1 MKANVSLRELNGML
15 KAATAFADKYGIVDG
30 RIAFAVHD
38 GKFEV
43 LALSCDGPM
52 AELHQWVDAKSAYND
67 DFECIGPVEEGACT
81 VKIKD
86 LPRLK
91 NTSGDYVVFFDAQ
104 KDTLTITVGDYKF
117 HMNASNMAYD
127 GYVCACPK
135 GDSETVLPF
144 SPQDSAALGFVAPAM
159 APSEFSREEFM
170 GVRIQD
176 GRAIATDGHRLHLC
190 PLTTPDAVFIGT
202 LSAKLANFLA
212 GRLLFPGTLT
222 EYRESREIRVPK
234 GRGKFN
240 TGTETIATWHVY
252 EHESRGGVHIRLVSR
267 PVKGGFPDF
276 TRVLPNYRS
285 GEVADIDTEQ
295 WTSVIKQLSTGW
307 KNSNVLISNKPADRA
322 VDKCVE
328 LKCQRL
334 PGEKEKEKEKENAE
348 PPRIKTIPM
357 GHIPNL
363 PVCLNSRYVL
373 DALKNCKNS
382 VATFCCIDMDSPVW
396 IGEWSPLKFGRGAII
411 MPMQL

>member
-15 KAATAFADKYGIVDG
+15 KAATAFADKYGIVEG
-30 RIAFAVHD
+30 RVAFAVHD
-38 GKFEV
+38 SKFEV

-91 NTSGDYVVFFDAQ
+91 NTPDDIRALFDAQ
-104 KDTLTITVGDYKF
+104 NDTLVITVGDYAF
-117 HMNASNMAYD
+117 HMNASNTVYD
-127 GYVCACPK
+127 GYVCAKPE
-135 GDSETVLPF
+135 GDSEITLQF

-159 APSEFSREEFM
+159 ALAEGSREEFI

-176 GRAIATDGHRLHLC
+176 GLAIATDGCRLHIC
-190 PLTTPDAVFIGT
+190 PLTTPDAALIGT
-202 LSAKLANFLA
+202 LSAKMANFLA
-212 GRLLFPGTLT
+212 GRLLFLGTLT

-240 TGTETIATWHVY
+240 TETETIATWHVY
-252 EHESRGGVHIRLVSR
+252 EHESCGGVHIRLVSR

-285 GEVADIDTEQ
+285 DEVADIDTEQ
-295 WTSVIKQLSTGW
+295 WTSVIKQLSAGW

-334 PGEKEKEKEKENAE
+334 PGAKEKENAE

-382 VATFCCIDMDSPVW
+382 VATFGCIDQDSPVW
-396 IGEWSPLKFGRGAII
+396 IGELSPLKFGRGAII